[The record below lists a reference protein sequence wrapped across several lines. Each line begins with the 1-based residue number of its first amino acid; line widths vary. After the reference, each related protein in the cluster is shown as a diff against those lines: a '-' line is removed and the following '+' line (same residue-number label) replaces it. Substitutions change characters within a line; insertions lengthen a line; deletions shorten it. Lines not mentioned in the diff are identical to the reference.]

1 MGIDKKDTSIVV
13 ELSSGALHSLNNLL
27 QGIMGLAELLS
38 SNPNLPDDAK
48 MDAQGILEIAE
59 DASKQIRKL
68 RESTKTSVA
77 PEITDVEIFKPKAPS
92 GKNRG
97 DIEIL
102 VAEDDPLV
110 LNVVVG
116 MLKALGYV
124 AIPTTDGVEAR
135 EKYKEVR
142 NNVSLVIADL
152 VMPRLGGLQLAEELL
167 IMNPEVKII
176 VMTGY
181 IREELDINPEE
192 FGLAGW
198 LEKPMNAARLEQ
210 VIKSVVGV

>member
-1 MGIDKKDTSIVV
+1 
-13 ELSSGALHSLNNLL
+13 
-27 QGIMGLAELLS
+27 
-38 SNPNLPDDAK
+38 
-48 MDAQGILEIAE
+48 
-59 DASKQIRKL
+59 
-68 RESTKTSVA
+68 
-77 PEITDVEIFKPKAPS
+77 
-92 GKNRG
+92 
-97 DIEIL
+97 
-102 VAEDDPLV
+102 
-110 LNVVVG
+110 
-116 MLKALGYV
+116 LKALGYV

>member
-1 MGIDKKDTSIVV
+1 MGTDKKDTSIVV

-38 SNPNLPDDAK
+38 SNPNLPEDAK

-68 RESTKTSVA
+68 RESTKTAVA
-77 PEITDVEIFKPKAPS
+77 PEITEFEIPKPKEPS
-92 GKNRG
+92 GKNRA
-97 DIEIL
+97 DIKIL